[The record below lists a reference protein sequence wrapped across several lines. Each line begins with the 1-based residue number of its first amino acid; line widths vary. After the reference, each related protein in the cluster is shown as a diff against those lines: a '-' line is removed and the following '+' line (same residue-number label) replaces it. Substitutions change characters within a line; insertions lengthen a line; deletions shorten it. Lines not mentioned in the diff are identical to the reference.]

1 MRKLVLY
8 VPFFLVLFFFLFI
21 GKDSGFH
28 WKNALEKLLVLGII
42 ILLIYLI
49 RRFYGAIDKMK

>member
-21 GKDSGFH
+21 GEDSGFH
-28 WKNALEKLLVLGII
+28 WKMRWKS
-42 ILLIYLI
+42 Y
-49 RRFYGAIDKMK
+49 

>member
-8 VPFFLVLFFFLFI
+8 GPICLVAIFFLLIDDEGL
-21 GKDSGFH
+21 H
-28 WKNALEKLLVLGII
+28 WKNALEKLLVLGLT

-49 RRFYGAIDKMK
+49 RKFYGAIDKMK